1 MMENNFIKKI
11 HFFDLDGTLWETNA
25 KAWII
30 DKRNPSTYITKIDA
44 HTFNLFSKGYY
55 INDNKKIN
63 YNGLEFWLSNE
74 LFTEIRKK
82 KAIELE
88 NIGLSIREFNNI
100 DLIKQQK
107 NSLTFYTNR
116 LKKLSNI
123 KEIILLTARG
133 NKIAHSTLLDEL
145 SKKLIQECEIKIIN
159 SIFVND
165 TSELVNNNIGDTA
178 TKKLIK
184 LIESLVGYK
193 IENNKFQP
201 IMISN
206 QGDEIYFY
214 DDEDKNIELCKE
226 INTYIL
232 DYYNNSSSVMKERIN
247 NIDFTNKKLI
257 TNLVTSNEVNPFIK
271 DEIIINKISG

>member
-1 MMENNFIKKI
+1 MMENNFIKKL

-30 DKRNPSTYITKIDA
+30 DKRNPSTYITKINI
-44 HTFNLFSKGYY
+44 HIFNLLAKGYF

-74 LFTEIRKK
+74 LFTEIKTKK
-82 KAIELE
+82 GIELE
-88 NIGLSIREFNNI
+88 NIGLSLREFNNI
-100 DLIKQQK
+100 ELIKQQK
-107 NSLTFYTNR
+107 NSLKFYTKR
-116 LKKLSNI
+116 LKELTNI
-123 KEIILLTARG
+123 KEIVILTARG
-133 NKIAHSTLLDEL
+133 NKNAHSTLLDEL
-145 SKKLIQECEIKIIN
+145 SKKLINDSNIKIID

-165 TSELVNNNIGDTA
+165 TSELINNNTGDTA

-184 LIESLVGYK
+184 LIESVIGYK

-206 QGDEIYFY
+206 HADEIYYY
-214 DDEDKNIELCKE
+214 DDEDKNIEICKE

-232 DYYNNSSSVMKERIN
+232 DYYNNSTSVMKERIN